1 MYADTDYLSIMKENL
16 IKYLTKTVL
25 WVSITNKKLLLEKLK
40 DILPVEDIII
50 TKVNENLDVFEFRFG
65 ELNGNPVTVSLRF
78 CWKTTNN
85 IHWLNKI
92 I

>member
-1 MYADTDYLSIMKENL
+1 MPIQITYLKMKENL

-25 WVSITNKKLLLEKLK
+25 WASITNKKLLLEKLK

-50 TKVNENLDVFEFRFG
+50 TKVNENLDIFEFHFG

-78 CWKTTNN
+78 CWKTNN
-85 IHWLNKI
+85 NTHWLNKI

>member
-1 MYADTDYLSIMKENL
+1 MKENL

-25 WVSITNKKLLLEKLK
+25 WASITNKKLLLDKLK
-40 DILPVEDIII
+40 DILPVEDITV
-50 TKVNENLDVFEFRFG
+50 TKVDENIDIFEFHFG
-65 ELNGNPVTVSLRF
+65 VLYGNSVTVSLQF
-78 CWKTTNN
+78 CWKTNNN